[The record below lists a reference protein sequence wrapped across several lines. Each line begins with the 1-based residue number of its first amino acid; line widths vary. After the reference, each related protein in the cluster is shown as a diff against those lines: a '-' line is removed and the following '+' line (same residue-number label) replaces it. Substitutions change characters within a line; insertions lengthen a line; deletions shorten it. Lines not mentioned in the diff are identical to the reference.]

1 MSDFT
6 PSYTV
11 YLGILGAVVTR
22 ETDKAKIDDFPFRL
36 QYKVA
41 TAIAFLSCV
50 LYSAAELV
58 GKYDSY
64 SIKIIIDGKIIL
76 INANI
81 FNLVCF
87 YSFTFWM

>member
-1 MSDFT
+1 MSD
-6 PSYTV
+6 YTV
-11 YLGILGAVVTR
+11 YLGILGAVATR

-58 GKYDSY
+58 GKHDKY
-64 SIKIIIDGKIIL
+64 SIEIIMDGI
-76 INANI
+76 INASI
-81 FNLVCF
+81 FNLACF
-87 YSFTFWM
+87 YSFTFRM